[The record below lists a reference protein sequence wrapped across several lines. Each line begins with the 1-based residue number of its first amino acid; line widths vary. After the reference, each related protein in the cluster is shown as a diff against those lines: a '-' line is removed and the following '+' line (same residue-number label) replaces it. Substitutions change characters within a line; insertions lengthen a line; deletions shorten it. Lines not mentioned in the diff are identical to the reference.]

1 MTGGGRNPCERST
14 IAMRD
19 FRIRLLA
26 VGLFAVIIAVGAVP
40 GWAVQV
46 YGGWTRADVGLQ
58 NEGDGF
64 FAGVSNEIPWTSRV
78 FDAAYALEYVQKVGS
93 QPTFFS
99 DPVTGFTVTDAEVI
113 LHCLQP
119 TILLGARIPDLGFV
133 PRIYAGMSI
142 VLKVS
147 ESWSDFPG
155 QANLEWGYKNSDIV
169 GHLGVSLGVG
179 PVTVDFRF
187 TQGFTGQLLYDN
199 TPEPVGAKAGDPPEG
214 TFVPE
219 IGSKL
224 TNYQLGAGFTF

>member
-1 MTGGGRNPCERST
+1 
-14 IAMRD
+14 MRV
-19 FRIRLLA
+19 FRLRLL
-26 VGLFAVIIAVGAVP
+26 VFSLFPVIFALGAAP

-46 YGGWTRADVGLQ
+46 SAGWTHADVGLQ
-58 NEGDGF
+58 DEGDGYF
-64 FAGVSNEIPWTSRV
+64 VSVGNDIPWTSRV

-99 DPVTGFTVTDAEVI
+99 DPESGFTVTDAEVT

-155 QANLEWGYKNSDIV
+155 QANLEWGYKNSDIC

-199 TPEPVGAKAGDPPEG
+199 TPQPLAAKAEDGPEG
-214 TFVPE
+214 DFIPE
-219 IGSKL
+219 IGAKL
-224 TNYQLGAGFTF
+224 THYQLGVGFTF